1 MDNNSILVFKA
12 ITSFI
17 TDLHNEFGSKYKG
30 ITLYHR
36 LLEKTGLVHT
46 GPIMK
51 HIECFTIFFSKN
63 EDAMKTQE
71 ASKLVETRIIYSERV
86 YVDVLNVLQN
96 TDKDSSLIIWQHL
109 LNIWGLIDPSS
120 HAKNTLKELLKE
132 DESKESDFLSN
143 IIQKVEQSVDPSKL
157 NTNNPMEMVSSL
169 MQSGTF
175 NDLISGMQKGL
186 SDGSLDMG
194 KLMGSVQGMMSK
206 MSPDGQMPPEL
217 AGMMNM
223 MGPML
228 NNMGK
233 K

>member
-1 MDNNSILVFKA
+1 MIN
-12 ITSFI
+12 
-17 TDLHNEFGSKYKG
+17 
-30 ITLYHR
+30 
-36 LLEKTGLVHT
+36 
-46 GPIMK
+46 
-51 HIECFTIFFSKN
+51 
-63 EDAMKTQE
+63 
-71 ASKLVETRIIYSERV
+71 
-86 YVDVLNVLQN
+86 
-96 TDKDSSLIIWQHL
+96 
-109 LNIWGLIDPSS
+109 PSS

-132 DESKESDFLSN
+132 DESKESDFLTN

-186 SDGSLDMG
+186 SDGSLDMS
-194 KLMGSVQGMMSK
+194 KLMGSVQGMMAK

-228 NNMGK
+228 GNMGK